1 MKNHPVNK
9 DKKSSKPQ
17 ISPRKTAGNISPTNS
32 RSDGLPQYLDSLAR
46 LRNSPRGKEPT
57 SIHNT
62 TQSFSLRSPQSSHN
76 TSQSFSLR
84 SPKAFSNSISQ
95 TSPASRTATTAFTS
109 PKGSI
114 YNRERSNE
122 RLNNLV
128 SSPGGKSKTMGYRSG
143 SREKI
148 SPLKSASK
156 TQPVGQM
163 SSSL

>member
-62 TQSFSLRSPQSSHN
+62 T
-76 TSQSFSLR
+76 QSFSLR